1 MIEERGTV
9 VAAAP
14 GRARVRTERSGA
26 CDGCAARGA
35 CSHLGGG
42 REAEVWALDP
52 VGVAEGDRVVIAVPE
67 STVVRAS
74 VVVYLV
80 PVLALVAGAALG
92 SHLGPRY
99 GFSADLAAAGLGLAA
114 MGAALLASRLFARPG
129 DQPRIV
135 RRA

>member
-1 MIEERGTV
+1 MVET
-9 VAAAP
+9 AP

-42 REAEVWALDP
+42 QEAEVWALDP
-52 VGVAEGDRVVIAVPE
+52 LGVAEGDRVVVVVPE
-67 STVVRAS
+67 ATVVRAS

-80 PVLALVAGAALG
+80 PVLALVGGAAVG
-92 SHLGPRY
+92 SALGPRY
-99 GFSADLAAAGLGLAA
+99 GVSRDLAAAVLGLAA
-114 MGAALLASRLFARPG
+114 MVGALVASRLFARPG
-129 DQPRIV
+129 DQPRIA

>member
-1 MIEERGTV
+1 MIEEQGV
-9 VAAAP
+9 VVRTGP

-42 REAEVWALDP
+42 REAEVWAADP
-52 VGVAEGDRVVIAVPE
+52 LGVAEGDRVVVAVPE
-67 STVVRAS
+67 STVLRAS

-80 PVLALVAGAALG
+80 PVLALVVGAAVG
-92 SHLGPRY
+92 SAVGPRY
-99 GFSADLAAAGLGLAA
+99 GLPRDLAAAGLGLAA
-114 MGAALLASRLFARPG
+114 MAGALMASRLFARPG